1 MATGPRCSR
10 CDELWS
16 AYASA
21 TREHLLAIR
30 DQESPGPADAMRA
43 RLLEIKLEAL
53 GAERAAARVKITTH
67 LALSHSRER
76 LTTLIGAGSH

>member
-1 MATGPRCSR
+1 
-10 CDELWS
+10 
-16 AYASA
+16 
-21 TREHLLAIR
+21 
-30 DQESPGPADAMRA
+30 MRA